1 MSHLRATEAELE
13 RLRQLIRG
21 MSHHSAIYK
30 LLRDELSARGNWQ
43 AKPRGNARL
52 GYLTANQAR
61 PSMQLD

>member
-1 MSHLRATEAELE
+1 MASSHLRATEAELA
-13 RLRQLIRG
+13 RLRELIRG

-43 AKPRGNARL
+43 AKPRGNPRL

-61 PSMQLD
+61 PSM